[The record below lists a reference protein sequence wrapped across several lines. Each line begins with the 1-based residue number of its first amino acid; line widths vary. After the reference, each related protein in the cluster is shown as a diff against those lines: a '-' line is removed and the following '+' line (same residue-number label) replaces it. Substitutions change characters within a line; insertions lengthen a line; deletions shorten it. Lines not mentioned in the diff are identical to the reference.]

1 MTEPADAFSAE
12 MVITATAYATHPEGQ
27 SPSVEIEEEQP

>member
-1 MTEPADAFSAE
+1 MTDPDAFSAE

-27 SPSVEIEEEQP
+27 QPPEPDEEEQP